1 MARIVPE
8 LFNGL
13 KVRRLSPYF
22 HSLRNAL
29 TSIAPFHSKE
39 PRIVILT
46 PGPSNETYFEHA
58 YLSSYLG
65 FTLVQGNDLMVRDN
79 YVWLKTLGGLE
90 KVDVILRRLDDIYC
104 DPLELKEDSQLGIP
118 GLLQAVRRGNVSIAN
133 PLGSSVIENPGLL
146 PFLPAIAKHLL
157 GEDLKL
163 PSIATWWCGQPAALD
178 YVLKNIGSLVIK
190 RISRR
195 SNISTSVDATSLDAD
210 KLNELKARIKAQPFL
225 FVGQEKANF
234 AASPSLVN
242 GKIEPRD
249 ALFRSFAVSNNESY
263 IAMEGGLTRT
273 SGDHGNYIIS
283 NQMGGISKD
292 TWIISAEAG
301 STFNVRK
308 ELEQAPENGMTY
320 KSEVLPSHT
329 AENLFWVGRYAE
341 RVLGNARFH
350 RTVMQF
356 VEEANKAFSD
366 NDEYIKESLLQALT
380 LYTHTFPGFIGPESE
395 KKLKEPWEE
404 LNEILF
410 DAEKIG
416 SLAYNVGLFNRA
428 VYTVRDHWSTDTWRV
443 LRDME
448 ENWQKA
454 FELRQTTHH
463 RIIYALDNLI
473 TSMVAF
479 IGLNRESISRE
490 QGWTL
495 LNMGR
500 KIEQSLL
507 LINML
512 RVTLIYRQDEQVEYI
527 LQEAVLKSNE
537 CLVNYRYKYRSHLK
551 LALVLDLMLLD
562 PLNPRSLIYQLERL
576 KVDVSGLPKI
586 SAGHALPEH
595 ERLVF
600 EAYTMLKLAVKEK
613 LAEPEK
619 NNGNYKTLDVFLT
632 KMNKLLYSLPNVIS
646 KAYFMHAQTQ
656 KQLFTANNIDRS

>member
-1 MARIVPE
+1 M
-8 LFNGL
+8 
-13 KVRRLSPYF
+13 
-22 HSLRNAL
+22 
-29 TSIAPFHSKE
+29 
-39 PRIVILT
+39 
-46 PGPSNETYFEHA
+46 
-58 YLSSYLG
+58 
-65 FTLVQGNDLMVRDN
+65 
-79 YVWLKTLGGLE
+79 
-90 KVDVILRRLDDIYC
+90 
-104 DPLELKEDSQLGIP
+104 
-118 GLLQAVRRGNVSIAN
+118 
-133 PLGSSVIENPGLL
+133 
-146 PFLPAIAKHLL
+146 
-157 GEDLKL
+157 
-163 PSIATWWCGQPAALD
+163 
-178 YVLKNIGSLVIK
+178 
-190 RISRR
+190 
-195 SNISTSVDATSLDAD
+195 DATSLDSNQ
-210 KLNELKARIKAQPFL
+210 LNELKLRIKSQPHL

-242 GKIEPRD
+242 GKIESRD
-249 ALFRSFAVSNNESY
+249 ALFRSFAVSSNGSY
-263 IAMEGGLTRT
+263 TAMEGGLTRT
-273 SGDHGNYIIS
+273 SADYGNYIIS

-292 TWIISAEAG
+292 TWIISAESG

-320 KSEVLPSHT
+320 KSEMLPSHT

-341 RVLGNARFH
+341 RVLGNARFQ

-395 KKLKEPWEE
+395 KKLSEPWEE

-410 DAEKIG
+410 DPEKTG
-416 SLAYNVGLFNRA
+416 SLAFNVGLFNRA

-448 ENWQKA
+448 ESWQQA
-454 FELRQTTHH
+454 FELRQTSHH

-512 RVTLIYRQDEQVEYI
+512 RVTLVHRHDEQVEYI

-551 LALVLDLMLLD
+551 PALVLDLMLLD

-586 SAGHALPEH
+586 AAGHQMPEH

-600 EAYTMLKLAVKEK
+600 EAYSMVKLASKEK
-613 LAEPEK
+613 LADPEK
-619 NNGNYKTLDVFLT
+619 NNGSYKNLDSFLT

-646 KAYFMHAQTQ
+646 KAYFMHAQTP
-656 KQLFTANNIDRS
+656 KQLFTNNTDKS